1 MGKFGTHH
9 INQKITYQENTMKNF
24 TILVLMFLFS
34 ACANRIN
41 HPPAS
46 QDQLT
51 KAQNFNVDVGTSR
64 TYFFLGKYDGTG
76 TQLNQAMDVYVNE
89 KKIVT
94 LGNKNE
100 FAISD
105 LKPGKYSFKCKD
117 TGSDSNLA
125 DYIPLEAEI
134 KSGESLFLACTFF
147 NKSSGT
153 SNLFGAVGAAVQIAT
168 QMKLVWTFV
177 EDKSFKQNIS
187 NYILIDL
194 D

>member
-9 INQKITYQENTMKNF
+9 INQKIPYQENTMKNF
-24 TILVLMFLFS
+24 TILVLMFLLS
-34 ACANRIN
+34 TCAVRID

-46 QDQLT
+46 QDQIA
-51 KAQNFNVDVGTSR
+51 KAQDFNVDEGASR

-100 FAISD
+100 FAVSD
-105 LKPGKYSFKCKD
+105 LKPGKYSFRCKD
-117 TGSDSNLA
+117 TGSDSSLA
-125 DYIPLEAEI
+125 DYIPLEADI

-147 NKSSGT
+147 NKSPRT
-153 SNLFGAVGAAVQIAT
+153 SYLFGAIGAVA

-187 NYILIDL
+187 NYTLIDL